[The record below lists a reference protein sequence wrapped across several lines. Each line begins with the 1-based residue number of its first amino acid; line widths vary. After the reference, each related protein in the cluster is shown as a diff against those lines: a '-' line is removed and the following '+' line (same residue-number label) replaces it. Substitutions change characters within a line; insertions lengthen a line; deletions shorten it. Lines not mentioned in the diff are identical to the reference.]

1 MSTTIEDI
9 AASIKAARIAKGFT
23 QKQLGERVGLP
34 QSHISKIEGG
44 SVDLQIS
51 SLVEIARALDLELKL
66 VPRRTVPAIE
76 GVVRSQRERSEAS
89 RVLATIAETNRFAER
104 VRESY
109 PSVTE
114 VTELQ
119 SALKDIQAVNFTPET
134 LKAIEQALQPV
145 AHLKKHLQDLGWA
158 LEQQEGRKKLTQQ
171 IAASTRALQHVR
183 NSQVHTIDR
192 DRAPRLPAYR
202 LEDDAT

>member
-1 MSTTIEDI
+1 MATVVKDI
-9 AASIKAARIAKGFT
+9 AASIKAARIEKGFT

-51 SLVEIARALDLELKL
+51 SLVEIARALGLELKL

-76 GVVRSQRERSEAS
+76 GVVRSQRERSDAS
-89 RVLATIAETNRFAER
+89 RALAMIAEANRFAER

-109 PSVTE
+109 PGVTE
-114 VTELQ
+114 VNELQ
-119 SALKDIQAVNFTPET
+119 SALKSVQAVHFGPET
-134 LKAIEQALQPV
+134 LKAIQEALQPV

-158 LEQQEGRKKLTQQ
+158 LEQQEETKKLAQQ

-183 NSQVHTIDR
+183 NLQARAIDQ
-192 DRAPRLPAYR
+192 DGSPRLPAYR
-202 LEDDAT
+202 LGDDAA

>member
-1 MSTTIEDI
+1 MSTAIEGI
-9 AASIKAARIAKGFT
+9 AASIKAARTAKGFT

-34 QSHISKIEGG
+34 QSHISKIERG

-66 VPRRTVPAIE
+66 VPRKTVPAIE
-76 GVVRSQRERSEAS
+76 GVLRSQRERSETS
-89 RVLATIAETNRFAER
+89 RTLATIAETNRFAER

-119 SALKDIQAVNFTPET
+119 SALKDIQGVNFTPET

-145 AHLKKHLQDLGWA
+145 AHLKKHLQDLGWV
-158 LEQQEGRKKLTQQ
+158 LEQQEGRKNLAQQ
-171 IAASTRALQHVR
+171 VAASTRALQHVR
-183 NSQVHTIDR
+183 NLQVHATDR
-192 DRAPRLPAYR
+192 GSAPRRPAYR
-202 LEDDAT
+202 LEDGAT

>member
-1 MSTTIEDI
+1 MNTAIEDI

-23 QKQLGERVGLP
+23 QKELGERVGLP

-66 VPRRTVPAIE
+66 VPRRTLPAIE
-76 GVVRSQRERSEAS
+76 GIVRSQRERSDTS
-89 RVLATIAETNRFAER
+89 RALATIAETNRFAER
-104 VRESY
+104 IRESY
-109 PSVTE
+109 PSVKE
-114 VTELQ
+114 VNKLQ
-119 SALKDIQAVNFTPET
+119 SALKNIQAVNFSPET
-134 LKAIEQALQPV
+134 LKAIQQALQPV

-158 LEQQEGRKKLTQQ
+158 LEQQEGTKKLAQQ
-171 IAASTRALQHVR
+171 IAATTRALQHIR
-183 NSQVHTIDR
+183 NLQVHAMDQ
-192 DRAPRLPAYR
+192 DSAARLPAYR

>member
-1 MSTTIEDI
+1 MSTAIEDI

-44 SVDLQIS
+44 NVDLQIS

-89 RVLATIAETNRFAER
+89 RTLATIAETNRFAER

-119 SALKDIQAVNFTPET
+119 SALKDIQAVNLNFKT
-134 LKAIEQALQPV
+134 LKAIQQALQPV

-158 LEQQEGRKKLTQQ
+158 LEQQEGTKKFAQQ

-183 NSQVHTIDR
+183 NLQIHTIDR
-192 DRAPRLPAYR
+192 DSASRLPAYR
-202 LEDDAT
+202 LEDDVT

>member
-1 MSTTIEDI
+1 MSTAIEDI
-9 AASIKAARIAKGFT
+9 AASIKVARIAKGFT
-23 QKQLGERVGLP
+23 QKQLGERGGLP

-44 SVDLQIS
+44 NVDLQIS

-89 RVLATIAETNRFAER
+89 RTLATIAETNRFAER
-104 VRESY
+104 LRQSY

-114 VTELQ
+114 VNEFQ
-119 SALKDIQAVNFTPET
+119 SALKDIQTINFTPET
-134 LKAIEQALQPV
+134 LKAIQQALQPV

-158 LEQQEGRKKLTQQ
+158 LEQKEGTKKLAQQ
-171 IAASTRALQHVR
+171 IAASTRALRHVR
-183 NSQVHTIDR
+183 NLQVHSIDR
-192 DRAPRLPAYR
+192 DSAHRLPAYR